1 MVMVTEVASLA
12 KAYEAAHEGA
22 VVIDRSTLGM
32 LKFTG
37 ETRLDLI
44 QRMSTADVEDLGSGK
59 GAATILTTD
68 IGRMVDRLL
77 LYASSDAVYA
87 LTGDNNADN
96 VARYLMRF
104 VFFQDDFHIEDLSD
118 QTAILGVYGAEAEA
132 RLKDLF
138 GDEAMLELHHW
149 RQLALDETTVY
160 IHRTD
165 SVAGDGYFVMC
176 DTEDKEAVW
185 ARLLDGG
192 VTPASDAAFEYLR
205 IESGLPRFGREITDD
220 YIPLEAGL
228 WSDVSFAKG
237 CYIGQEII
245 ARMESRG
252 RLAKQLVQLRSE
264 AAVASGEDV
273 QANGRAVGTITSAAD
288 GPAGPLALAYVKT
301 RALGDDENANLQVGE
316 STVTVTDTVRR

>member
-1 MVMVTEVASLA
+1 MVMVTEPASLA
-12 KAYEAAHEGA
+12 EAYEAAHESA
-22 VVIDRSTLGM
+22 VVVDRSALGT

-44 QRMSTADVEDLGSGK
+44 QRMSTADVKDLGSGE
-59 GAATILTTD
+59 GTATILTTD

-77 LYASSDAVYA
+77 LYTSSDAVYA
-87 LTGDNNADN
+87 LTGENNADN

-132 RLKDLF
+132 RLRDLF
-138 GDEAMLELHHW
+138 GDEAALELHHW
-149 RQLALDETTVY
+149 RELALGETTVY
-160 IHRTD
+160 VHRTD
-165 SVAGDGYFVMC
+165 AVAGDGYFVMC
-176 DTEDKEAVW
+176 DAEDKDAVW
-185 ARLLDGG
+185 TRLLDAGM
-192 VTPASDAAFEYLR
+192 TPASDAAFEYLR
-205 IESGLPRFGREITDD
+205 IESGLPRYGREITDD

-228 WSDVSFAKG
+228 WSDVSFGKG

-252 RLAKQLVQLRSE
+252 RLAKQLVQLRAE
-264 AAVASGEDV
+264 APVGAGEDV
-273 QANGRAVGTITSAAD
+273 QANGRAAGTITSAAD

-301 RALGDDENANLQVGE
+301 RALGADGEANLQVGE
-316 STVTVTDTVRR
+316 STVTVTEAVRR

>member
-1 MVMVTEVASLA
+1 MVMVTEAVTVAD
-12 KAYEAAHEGA
+12 AYGAAHEGA
-22 VVIDRSTLGM
+22 VVVDRSDLGM

-44 QRMSTADVEDLGSGK
+44 QRMSTGDVQGLSSGE

-87 LTGDNNADN
+87 LTGENNADK

-118 QTAILGVYGAEAEA
+118 ETAILGVYGAEAEA
-132 RLKDLF
+132 RLQDLF
-138 GDEAMLELHHW
+138 GDEAALELHHW
-149 RQLALDETTVY
+149 RQLALGETAVY
-160 IHRTD
+160 VHRTD
-165 SVAGDGYFVMC
+165 AVAGDGYFVMC
-176 DTEDKEAVW
+176 DAEDADSVW
-185 ARLLDGG
+185 ARLLEADI
-192 VTPASDAAFEYLR
+192 TPAGEEAFEYLR
-205 IESGLPRFGREITDD
+205 MESGLPRFGREITDD

-228 WSDVSFAKG
+228 WSDVSFSKG

-252 RLAKQLVQLRSE
+252 RLAKQLVRVRAE
-264 AAVASGEDV
+264 APVEAGAGV
-273 QANGRAVGTITSAAD
+273 QADGRTAGTITSAAD

-301 RALGDDENANLQVGE
+301 RALGNEAEQALSAGE
-316 STVTVTDTVRR
+316 IALDVVEPVRR